1 MSRTKIILINLMAFV
16 AIMAATLLVGITV
29 SYAQG
34 KKAKKVQEVSFDGSD
49 VDGEARRPDGAYLV
63 QKKGVEFLP
72 LYNIKSQFDQNIKE
86 SVDYLR

>member
-1 MSRTKIILINLMAFV
+1 MSRTQSILINFVIFMFIMAFTV
-16 AIMAATLLVGITV
+16 FVGVSI

-49 VDGEARRPDGAYLV
+49 VDGEARRPDGSYLV